1 MCLAIPGK
9 LIEISEDPYGVRMG
23 RANFGG
29 IVKQVCLQYTPDVQT
44 GDYVL
49 VHVGF
54 ALGKVD
60 EAEAERTYQALK
72 DMEQLDDLNIPEFEE
87 EDPFSTMGATP
98 QPTNAPP

>member
-9 LIEISEDPYGVRMG
+9 VIEIEQDAAGVRMG
-23 RANFGG
+23 KANFGG
-29 IVKQVCLQYTPDVQT
+29 IVKQVCLEYTPEVNC

-60 EAEAERTYQALK
+60 EAEAQRTYAAL
-72 DMEQLDDLNIPEFEE
+72 EELNQLTELQVETDI
-87 EDPFSTMGATP
+87 SP
-98 QPTNAPP
+98 QGKNWS

>member
-9 LIEISEDPYGVRMG
+9 VIEIEHDDHGVRLG

-29 IVKQVCLQYTPDVQT
+29 IVKTVCLEYTPEVEL

-54 ALGKVD
+54 ALSKVD
-60 EAEAERTYQALK
+60 EAEAEKTYKLLAEMQQLGELK
-72 DMEQLDDLNIPEFEE
+72 VPEV
-87 EDPFSTMGATP
+87 DAAGAQIGGVP
-98 QPTNAPP
+98 

>member
-29 IVKQVCLQYTPDVQT
+29 IVKQVCLQYTPDVQA

-72 DMEQLDDLNIPEFEE
+72 DLEQLDDLNVPEFA
-87 EDPFSTMGATP
+87 EDETY
-98 QPTNAPP
+98 PPVEPRPPRPAVPS